1 MKKPVFFVEL
11 TYKKAISEGTTCFY
25 HTCENR
31 LNAPN
36 IKDFKGYFD
45 SYSQAEHFIMEQP
58 KADSSW
64 VDPEWSISKVYI
76 DE

>member
-1 MKKPVFFVEL
+1 MKKPIFFVEL
-11 TYKKAISEGTTCFY
+11 TYRVADNYGYRDRKE
-25 HTCENR
+25 R
-31 LNAPN
+31 LNAPS

-45 SYSQAEHFIMEQP
+45 SYSQAEHYIMEQP